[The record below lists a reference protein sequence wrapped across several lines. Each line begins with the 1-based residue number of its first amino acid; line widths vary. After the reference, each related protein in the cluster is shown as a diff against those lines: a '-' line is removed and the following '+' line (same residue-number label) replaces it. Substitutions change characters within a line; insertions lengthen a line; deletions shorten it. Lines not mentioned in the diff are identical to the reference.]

1 MKLFKNKKVVLASA
15 IVLGVAAVTSSAL
28 AAYIITGGTVEKN
41 KTVDPTTV
49 TVTNKV
55 VNLTVGDQSKELKF
69 MPETVISGERLTT
82 EKGDEGNLE
91 ISFLLTM
98 DARDKE
104 YIPDL
109 KVTVTQSAGT
119 AANEG
124 GYVTLPPTNGVIDI
138 DHSSFGG
145 SSGSFTYT
153 LTLRW
158 GWGAA
163 FNSKDPCEYYNK
175 DEEGKQVPIKDVGTQ
190 METFRDAINA
200 TTFNVAIN
208 EASDAGE

>member
-28 AAYIITGGTVEKN
+28 AAYIITGGTIEQN
-41 KTVDPTTV
+41 KTVNPTDV

-119 AANEG
+119 AVG
-124 GYVTLPPTNGVIDI
+124 DGYVTLPPTNGVIDI
-138 DHSSFGG
+138 DHDLFVG

-158 GWGAA
+158 AWGEA

-175 DEEGKQVPIKDVGTQ
+175 DEEGKLVPNKDVGTE

>member
-28 AAYIITGGTVEKN
+28 AAYIITGGTIEKN
-41 KTVDPTTV
+41 KNVNPTDV

-55 VNLTVGDQSKELKF
+55 VNLTVGEQSGELKF

-82 EKGDEGNLE
+82 EAGDEGNLD

-98 DARDKE
+98 DATNKE

-109 KVTVTQSAGT
+109 KVTVTQAAGT

-124 GYVTLPPTNGVIDI
+124 GYVTLPATNGVINI
-138 DHSSFGG
+138 DHNSFEGT
-145 SSGSFTYT
+145 SGSFTYT
-153 LTLRW
+153 LTLTW
-158 GWGAA
+158 GWGEK
-163 FNSKDPCEYYNK
+163 FNRKDPCEYYNE
-175 DEEGKQVPIKDVGTQ
+175 DEKGMEVSIDDVVTQ
-190 METFRDAINA
+190 MEAFRDAINA
-200 TTFNVAIN
+200 TTFNVAIT
-208 EASDAGE
+208 EVSDAGE

>member
-28 AAYIITGGTVEKN
+28 AAYIITGGTVEGN
-41 KTVDPTTV
+41 KTVDPTEV

-55 VNLTVGDQSKELKF
+55 VNLTVGDQSEALKF
-69 MPETVISGERLTT
+69 MPETVISGERLIT
-82 EKGDEGNLE
+82 EAGDIGNLE

-109 KVTVTQSAGT
+109 KVTVTKSAGT
-119 AANEG
+119 AVED
-124 GYVTLPPTNGVIDI
+124 GYVTLPNTNGVINI
-138 DHSSFGG
+138 DHNLFGG
-145 SSGSFTYT
+145 TSGSFTYT
-153 LTLRW
+153 LTLSW
-158 GWGAA
+158 GWGEA

-175 DEEGKQVPIKDVGTQ
+175 DEEGKQVPIKDVGNQ
-190 METFRDAINA
+190 MEDFRDAINA

>member
-28 AAYIITGGTVEKN
+28 AAYIITGGTVEQN
-41 KTVDPTTV
+41 KKVEPTDV

-55 VNLTVGDQSKELKF
+55 VNLTVGDQSKALKF

-82 EKGDEGNLE
+82 EAGDEGNLE

-109 KVTVTQSAGT
+109 KVTVTQTAGSAV
-119 AANEG
+119 EG
-124 GYVTLPPTNGVIDI
+124 GYVTLPPTDGVINI
-138 DHSSFGG
+138 DHNSFGG
-145 SSGSFTYT
+145 TSGSFTYT

-158 GWGAA
+158 GWGEA
-163 FNSKDPCEYYNK
+163 FNLKDPCEYYNK
-175 DEEGKQVPIKDVGTQ
+175 DEEGKKVPIKDVGTQ